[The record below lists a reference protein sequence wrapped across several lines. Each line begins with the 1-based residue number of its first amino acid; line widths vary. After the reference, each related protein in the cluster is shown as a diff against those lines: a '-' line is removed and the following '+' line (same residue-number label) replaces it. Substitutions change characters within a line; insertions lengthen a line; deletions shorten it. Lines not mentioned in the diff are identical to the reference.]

1 MSGNAGWS
9 SYYDAAEDEETA
21 FIGDFAPG
29 GQQMGALVTMG
40 APAGGLDYV
49 PDLAPV
55 GSKSTYFPRSVTAD
69 ALALTVLGVDAG
81 IHGGGVSQ
89 ASDMNSGTGAWDINF
104 RGAVTAFQKANGLTA
119 DGWIGPVTRAKLKER
134 VDEKNRTAPNLPA
147 PTTPPAPVP
156 PPSPSNQVPVNPSV
170 PGQPAPAHGFA
181 ALSTA
186 QKVGV
191 VAGGVALLAGGYYL
205 YKRSR

>member
-1 MSGNAGWS
+1 MGDQGYS

-21 FIGDFAPG
+21 FLGELEFAPG

-40 APAGGLDYV
+40 APSGFNYV

-55 GSKSTYFPRSVTAD
+55 GSKSTYFPRSVTDD
-69 ALALTVLGVDAG
+69 ALALTFLGFDAG
-81 IHGGGVSQ
+81 IPGGGVSQ
-89 ASDMNSGTGAWDINF
+89 SADMNSGTGAWDINF

-119 DGWIGPVTRAKLKER
+119 DGWIGPQTRTMLKTR
-134 VDEKNRTAPNLPA
+134 VDQKNASNPTVPELPK
-147 PTTPPAPVP
+147 PPAPVP

-170 PGQPAPAHGFA
+170 PGQPAPATGFA

-186 QKVGV
+186 QKAGVIVG
-191 VAGGVALLAGGYYL
+191 GLALVGGGYYL